1 LNSGKYFSL
10 YVNAASLNRHLK
22 VVLFEW
28 NCKANFQKVLEPI
41 RLNEID
47 VHLNNNCIK
56 NSIFKFFSW
65 D

>member
-1 LNSGKYFSL
+1 MLSFRQRSTFEQQ
-10 YVNAASLNRHLK
+10 LK
-22 VVLFEW
+22 IGLLCE
-28 NCKANFQKVLEPI
+28 NLKSTSNFQKVLEPI

-47 VHLNNNCIK
+47 VHLNNNGIK